1 MPKLLVVDRDRTH
14 RKSLKEFLVEN
25 GYEAEESSD
34 GQAALE
40 MAAGG
45 GVDGILL
52 DVAIPPTDGWQILAK
67 LKGNPKTRVIPVI
80 MMTPFLSNEVEATG
94 IRLGAA
100 HVVPKPLRPESLKLT
115 VRVALREAQRSGD
128 SGRPASQGEPDTP
141 AAPAETV
148 ESKNYAGTGG
158 KVPQLEQMM
167 AGGIP
172 LDSLTLI
179 EGTSSTGKSILC
191 RYFLYGAMQERRI
204 TGYFTAGQ
212 TIDGLA
218 DQMGS
223 VGLDVSRLISDNTVR
238 LYELKKPSGDEE
250 PDAQLTALV
259 SEIDQVPAEC
269 NFIIVDDV
277 SNLAQICDDRA
288 VLGFFASCQRV
299 ASAGRTIVVVARS
312 SAFDQRLLVRLSGI
326 CNTHIHTGAE
336 NVRGQ
341 QVCALEVRKVGN
353 RELSSGN
360 ELRFQVEPGLGI
372 KILPMARVRV

>member
-1 MPKLLVVDRDRTH
+1 MPKLLVVDHDRTY
-14 RKSLKEFLVEN
+14 RKSLKEFLVEI
-25 GYEAEESSD
+25 GYEAAECSD

-40 MAAGG
+40 MAARDE
-45 GVDGILL
+45 VDGILL

-67 LKGNPKTRVIPVI
+67 LKGNPNTRAIPVI

-94 IRLGAA
+94 LRLGAA
-100 HVVPKPLRPESLKLT
+100 HVIPKPLRPDSLKLT

-128 SGRPASQGEPDTP
+128 RGRPAPQDEQDTP

-148 ESKNYAGTGG
+148 ESKNYVGTGG
-158 KVPQLEQMM
+158 KVPQLEQML

-179 EGTSSTGKSILC
+179 EGASSTGKTILC
-191 RYFLYGAMQERRI
+191 QYFLYGALRERRI

-218 DQMGS
+218 DEMGS
-223 VGLDVSRLISDNTVR
+223 LGLDVSRLISDDNVR
-238 LYELKKPSGDEE
+238 PYTLKKPSVDEE
-250 PDAQLTALV
+250 PDAQLTALA
-259 SEIDQVPAEC
+259 SEIERVPAEC

-277 SNLAQICDDRA
+277 SNLAQICEDRA

-299 ASAGRTIVVVARS
+299 VSAGRTIVVVARS
-312 SAFDQRLLVRLSGI
+312 SAFDPRLLVRLNGI

-336 NVRGQ
+336 KVREQ

-353 RELSSGN
+353 RELSSDN